1 MKIVMIMIIKII
13 VIKIGIVVI
22 IMEEILMVVFVKLKN
37 RLDQYGLKI
46 GMEKKRKKEII
57 IKRNKSG

>member
-1 MKIVMIMIIKII
+1 MKIVMIMIMKII

-46 GMEKKRKKEII
+46 GMEKKRERKK
-57 IKRNKSG
+57 